1 MKLVYADPPYLGQC
15 ASYEHFHNDGGE
27 MPWDGECWDAA
38 NTLNK
43 LLSWLAANADGWAY
57 SCNPSDLHV
66 ATGCRQRKED
76 GKAVNVPFRVA
87 AWTKTWHQI
96 RPTTVQYA
104 WEPVIFQPA
113 RKDNKRKPMVR
124 DWLSCAV
131 TRQTGQRG
139 AKPDAF
145 NDWILDLLVY
155 ETDDE
160 FIDLFPGSHS
170 MQRALD
176 RFSQRLAAPPV
187 GTQG

>member
-15 ASYEHFHNDGGE
+15 ASYDHFHNDGGE
-27 MPWDGECWDAA
+27 MPWDGKCWDEVSTHTSLIAW
-38 NTLNK
+38 
-43 LLSWLAANADGWAY
+43 LLSNPDGYAY
-57 SCNPSDLHV
+57 SCNPYPVILLGH
-66 ATGCRQRKED
+66 GRI
-76 GKAVNVPFRVA
+76 A

-104 WEPVIFQPA
+104 WEAVVFQPA
-113 RKDNKRKPMVR
+113 RKANDRTPMVR

-155 ETDDE
+155 EPGDE
-160 FIDLFPGSHS
+160 LLDLFPGSGG
-170 MQRALD
+170 MARALE
-176 RFSQRLAAPPV
+176 RRSRRLVFSPPE
-187 GTQG
+187 GP

>member
-15 ASYEHFHNDGGE
+15 ASYDHFHNDGGS
-27 MPWDGECWDAA
+27 MPWDGLCWDSVF
-38 NTLNK
+38 TQQ
-43 LLSWLAANADGWAY
+43 LLLDYCLTASDGFAY
-57 SCNPSDLHV
+57 SCNPSDLSLALSGLHGV
-66 ATGCRQRKED
+66 
-76 GKAVNVPFRVA
+76 RVG

-104 WEPVIFQPA
+104 WEPVIFLPA

-131 TRQTGQRG
+131 AKQTGQRG

-145 NDWILDLLVY
+145 NDWILDLLCY
-155 ETDDE
+155 QTGDE

-176 RFSQRLAAPPV
+176 RHAQRLTV
-187 GTQG
+187 SL

>member
-15 ASYEHFHNDGGE
+15 ASYDHFHNDGGE
-27 MPWDGECWDAA
+27 LPWDGLCWDDME
-38 NTLNK
+38 THVRLFVWI
-43 LLSWLAANADGWAY
+43 SENADGWAC
-57 SCNPSDLHV
+57 SCNPTDL
-66 ATGCRQRKED
+66 AYFAQLAPEMGGRI
-76 GKAVNVPFRVA
+76 A

-131 TRQTGQRG
+131 TKGTGQRG

-155 ETDDE
+155 ETGDE

-176 RFSQRLAAPPV
+176 RFSQRLSGAPV
-187 GTQG
+187 EGTE

>member
-15 ASYEHFHNDGGE
+15 ASYDHFHNDGGS
-27 MPWDGECWDAA
+27 MPWDGECWDDAF
-38 NTLNK
+38 TQTGLLNW
-43 LLSWLAANADGWAY
+43 LSDNSDGWAY
-57 SCNPSDLHV
+57 SCNPSDLWIG
-66 ATGCRQRKED
+66 APYGRI
-76 GKAVNVPFRVA
+76 G

-96 RPTTVQYA
+96 RLTTVQYA
-104 WEPVIFQPA
+104 WEPVIFKPA

-131 TRQTGQRG
+131 ARQTGQRG

-155 ETDDE
+155 EEGDE
-160 FIDLFPGSHS
+160 FIDLFPGSGS

-176 RFSQRLAAPPV
+176 RHANRLRGV
-187 GTQG
+187 LEIEHESEGK